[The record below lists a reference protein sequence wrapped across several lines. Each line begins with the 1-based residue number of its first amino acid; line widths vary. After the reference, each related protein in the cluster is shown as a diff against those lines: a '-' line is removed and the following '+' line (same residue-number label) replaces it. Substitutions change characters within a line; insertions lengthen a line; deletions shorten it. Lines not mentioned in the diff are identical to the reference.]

1 MNTEQNTNQ
10 VETPHKIKDFNAI
23 AHDAMIRKMAQ
34 QVLEINASSKE
45 TVNAHVSEIRKK
57 LAAKKLP
64 VKNIETNKFEQT
76 KSKVN
81 QLAALIRKSNA
92 ALAGA

>member
-1 MNTEQNTNQ
+1 MNTEQETNH
-10 VETPHKIKDFNAI
+10 VETPHKIKDFDAI
-23 AHDAMIRKMAQ
+23 VHDTMIRRMAHK
-34 QVLEINASSKE
+34 VIEINASSKE

-57 LAAKKLP
+57 LAEKKLP

-81 QLAALIRKSNA
+81 QLAVLIRKSNA
-92 ALAGA
+92 ALVGA